1 MYYKQNCSWLS
12 CLSYLQD
19 TESDCPVSVLIK
31 GLERPC
37 RGKVNGKW
45 SVQGQELNNCSTPEP
60 QLWLQFNTAG
70 SWEHIKQTA
79 CSIKNRELVL
89 CMCDL
94 YWYRIYIFKKSQLS
108 HRYNFYIYAA
118 LCSGFLATVF
128 ILVYCKMLV
137 FGVCRFKSNDLI
149 ISFILPTQ
157 VSVMWVSNEQLLLWP
172 HKM

>member
-1 MYYKQNCSWLS
+1 MLYSDEASNNDVNKKKKILCPNEFMYYKHNCSWLS

-79 CSIKNRELVL
+79 CSIKTGSLFCVCAICIGIEFTFSKSHSCLT
-89 CMCDL
+89 D
-94 YWYRIYIFKKSQLS
+94 IIFIFMQHSVQA
-108 HRYNFYIYAA
+108 FWQQ
-118 LCSGFLATVF
+118 FLF
-128 ILVYCKMLV
+128 
-137 FGVCRFKSNDLI
+137 
-149 ISFILPTQ
+149 
-157 VSVMWVSNEQLLLWP
+157 
-172 HKM
+172 